1 MAIGVTEWVAF
12 VGAAAL
18 VLIALQSQWSIAD
31 RLRELNQTLRD
42 MEHLVRDG
50 MVADDGSE

>member
-1 MAIGVTEWVAF
+1 
-12 VGAAAL
+12 